1 MNSLCGTSAAFRRIL
16 SSVFPKL
23 TPIRLCLATF
33 SSVMLPLASPRES
46 NMEKIIHIN
55 KAANTYLNLIFS
67 EIILFFKPMNSLL
80 GNSWT
85 ISAFMILPG
94 PLAILTVWFQKL
106 YNASL
111 SGNPP
116 SMPQLNKNYQ
126 FLQKYI
132 MNVYVYSTNITDQT
146 C

>member
-23 TPIRLCLATF
+23 PTIWLCLATV
-33 SSVMLPLASPRES
+33 SSVMLPPASPRES

-55 KAANTYLNLIFS
+55 KAANTFLNLIFS
-67 EIILFFKPMNSLL
+67 EIILFLNLWILYWETHWQYLPLWFYRVLL
-80 GNSWT
+80 PYWPSGSR
-85 ISAFMILPG
+85 
-94 PLAILTVWFQKL
+94 

-111 SGNPP
+111 SGNHH

-126 FLQKYI
+126 FFQKYI

>member
-1 MNSLCGTSAAFRRIL
+1 
-16 SSVFPKL
+16 
-23 TPIRLCLATF
+23 
-33 SSVMLPLASPRES
+33 MLPPASPRES

-55 KAANTYLNLIFS
+55 KAANTFLNLIFS
-67 EIILFFKPMNSLL
+67 EIFFFKPLNSLL
-80 GNSWT
+80 GNSLT
-85 ISAFMILPG
+85 ISASMILPG
-94 PLAILTVWFQKL
+94 PLAVLTVRFQIL

-111 SGNPP
+111 SGNHP

-126 FLQKYI
+126 FFQKYI

>member
-23 TPIRLCLATF
+23 TTIRLCLATV
-33 SSVMLPLASPRES
+33 SSVMLPPASPRES
-46 NMEKIIHIN
+46 NMEKSIHIN
-55 KAANTYLNLIFS
+55 KAANTYFNFFRNNI
-67 EIILFFKPMNSLL
+67 FFKPLNSLL
-80 GNSWT
+80 GNSLT
-85 ISAFMILPG
+85 ISASMILPG
-94 PLAILTVWFQKL
+94 PLAILTVRFQKL
-106 YNASL
+106 SNASL

-126 FLQKYI
+126 FFQKYI